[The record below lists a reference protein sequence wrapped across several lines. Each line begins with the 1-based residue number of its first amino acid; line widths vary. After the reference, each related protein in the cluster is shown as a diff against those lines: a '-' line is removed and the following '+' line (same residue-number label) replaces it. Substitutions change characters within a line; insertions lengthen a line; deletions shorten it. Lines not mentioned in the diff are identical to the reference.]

1 MIVPDLHSNH
11 LFSLVFW
18 FQTRYN
24 SSLYSFL
31 ALQTFAGELV
41 NPFDQTTTSLDFAK
55 SGPKLEEKIVK
66 PSNLSVILIETWM
79 TNRY

>member
-1 MIVPDLHSNH
+1 MTCPRFALQPLVLPRILVP
-11 LFSLVFW
+11 
-18 FQTRYN
+18 N
-24 SSLYSFL
+24 SYSFL